1 MHAFVSRATQA
12 LERRRLMISTEKR
25 TLKRAVAQTR
35 RLTNAAVKELGAEA
49 AKLRDMAK
57 IEFHD
62 LVGEAQSTGR
72 QRFTEL
78 GRELVKLGHRLEKIG
93 RLPHA
98 SKPRRTVRASP

>member
-1 MHAFVSRATQA
+1 
-12 LERRRLMISTEKR
+12 MISTEKR
-25 TLKRAVAQTR
+25 TLKRAMAQTR

-62 LVGEAQSTGR
+62 LVGEARSTGR

-78 GRELVKLGHRLEKIG
+78 GHELVKLGQRLEKIG
-93 RLPHA
+93 RRPHA
-98 SKPRRTVRASP
+98 AKPTRTVRRSPPQRVPRA